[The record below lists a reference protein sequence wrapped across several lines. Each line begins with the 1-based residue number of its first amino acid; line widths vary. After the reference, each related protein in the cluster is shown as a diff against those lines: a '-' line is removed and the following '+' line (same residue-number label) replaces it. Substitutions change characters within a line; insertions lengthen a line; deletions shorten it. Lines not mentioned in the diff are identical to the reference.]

1 MLVESFLSTNCSA
14 CTTVK
19 YILAIRCLSFCGFL
33 LSVWK
38 ETTSFAKYVLC
49 SELSPSRQYCAQ
61 WFMLWHIA
69 YLVCAPC
76 VWKGFLP
83 TLRLGF
89 FGGGAF
95 WFPVTVLWILGFLVI
110 LLIRCLLITMLIV
123 VGVES
128 RCYLISII
136 YSIQDLVI
144 LIVFIIVID
153 AVVLVT
159 SCFVFIVVLVVS
171 VSVSVGLSG
180 IGRLWFNTHCIEFIG
195 WYFCTVQK
203 YLLLF

>member
-1 MLVESFLSTNCSA
+1 M
-14 CTTVK
+14 
-19 YILAIRCLSFCGFL
+19 
-33 LSVWK
+33 
-38 ETTSFAKYVLC
+38 
-49 SELSPSRQYCAQ
+49 
-61 WFMLWHIA
+61 
-69 YLVCAPC
+69 
-76 VWKGFLP
+76 
-83 TLRLGF
+83 RLGF

-153 AVVLVT
+153 AVMLVT
-159 SCFVFIVVLVVS
+159 SCFVFIVVLVIS
-171 VSVSVGLSG
+171 VSVSVGLSR
-180 IGRLWFNTHCIEFIG
+180 IGRLWFNTHFIEFSG

-203 YLLLF
+203 YLLF